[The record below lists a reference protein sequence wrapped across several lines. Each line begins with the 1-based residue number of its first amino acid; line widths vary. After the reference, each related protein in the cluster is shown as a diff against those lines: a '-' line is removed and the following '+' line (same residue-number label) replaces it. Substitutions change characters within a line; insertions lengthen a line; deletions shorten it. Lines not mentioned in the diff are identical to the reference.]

1 MKNKLLIVTDLGLL
15 KAYRLDATPQG
26 TPRRLLS
33 SLLAESPAGHETTPT
48 RSLVGAPLQDAVREN
63 ASNVHLDPKHYPF
76 KFRSESFGKMWWTA
90 TEDSSESSDVML
102 SHSTMRT
109 LMGTVEAVASV
120 TPPGTSLMSWWFIS
134 CSRSNMR
141 IPAAGR

>member
-1 MKNKLLIVTDLGLL
+1 KYSPTTCAKTPVSRSSSRKVDSSSSQTPEEGEGVMKNKLLIVTDLGLL

-102 SHSTMRT
+102 SHSTM
-109 LMGTVEAVASV
+109 
-120 TPPGTSLMSWWFIS
+120 
-134 CSRSNMR
+134 
-141 IPAAGR
+141 